1 MFTGIIEKVCTTT
14 NIRRNASS
22 MEVSIDLGNLG
33 EDVKLGDSVAI
44 NGTCLTAVK
53 IQNQIVSFELSA
65 ETITKSSLANI
76 KPSQK
81 VNAERAMK
89 LSDRLGGHI
98 VQGHIDGIAT
108 IKSISDKGNFKDITF
123 SADKEL
129 LAQMVTKG
137 SVAIDGV
144 SLTIAQMDSTSFKV
158 AVIPQTLQETILGS
172 AKVGDKVNIETDIIG
187 KMVKKH
193 VENLMPS
200 NGIFTENKLKE
211 LGY

>member
-1 MFTGIIEKVCTTT
+1 MFTGIIEKVCTVKD
-14 NIRRNASS
+14 IRRNASN
-22 MEVSIDLGNLG
+22 MEISIDLAGLT

-53 IQNQIVSFELSA
+53 IQGSIVAFELSS
-65 ETITKSSLANI
+65 ETIAKSSLADI
-76 KPSQK
+76 KPAQK
-81 VNAERAMK
+81 VNVERAMK

-108 IKSISDKGNFKDITF
+108 IKSISDKGDFKDITF
-123 SADKEL
+123 SAGKEL
-129 LAQMVTKG
+129 LDQMVTKG

-144 SLTIAQMDSTSFKV
+144 SLTIAQMDSTSFKI
-158 AVIPQTLQETILGS
+158 AVIPQTLQETILGL
-172 AKVGDKVNIETDIIG
+172 AKVGNKVNIETDIIG

-200 NGIFTENKLKE
+200 KNIFTENKLKE

>member
-1 MFTGIIEKVCTTT
+1 MFTGIIEKVCIAKD
-14 NIRRNASS
+14 IRRNVSG
-22 MEVSIDLGNLG
+22 MEISIDLGNLV

-53 IQNQIVSFELSA
+53 IQGSVVAFELST
-65 ETITKSSLANI
+65 ETIAKSSLADI
-76 KPSQK
+76 KPAQK
-81 VNAERAMK
+81 VNVERAMK

-123 SADKEL
+123 SAGKEL
-129 LAQMVTKG
+129 LDQMVTKG

-144 SLTIAQMDSTSFKV
+144 SLTIAEMDSTSFKI
-158 AVIPQTLQETILGS
+158 AVIPQTLQETILGL

-200 NGIFTENKLKE
+200 KNVFTEDKLKE

>member
-1 MFTGIIEKVCTTT
+1 MFTGIIEKVCTVKD
-14 NIRRNASS
+14 IRRNASN
-22 MEVSIDLGNLG
+22 MEISIDLAGLT

-53 IQNQIVSFELSA
+53 IQGSIVAFELSS
-65 ETITKSSLANI
+65 ETIAKSSLADI
-76 KPSQK
+76 KPAQK
-81 VNAERAMK
+81 VNVERAMK

-108 IKSISDKGNFKDITF
+108 IKSISDKGDFKDITF
-123 SADKEL
+123 SAGKEL
-129 LAQMVTKG
+129 LDQMVTKG

-144 SLTIAQMDSTSFKV
+144 SLTIAQMDSTSFKI
-158 AVIPQTLQETILGS
+158 AVIPQTLQETILGL
-172 AKVGDKVNIETDIIG
+172 AKVGNKVNIETDIIG

-200 NGIFTENKLKE
+200 KNVFTEDKLKE

>member
-1 MFTGIIEKVCTTT
+1 
-14 NIRRNASS
+14 
-22 MEVSIDLGNLG
+22 
-33 EDVKLGDSVAI
+33 
-44 NGTCLTAVK
+44 
-53 IQNQIVSFELSA
+53 
-65 ETITKSSLANI
+65 
-76 KPSQK
+76 
-81 VNAERAMK
+81 MK

-123 SADKEL
+123 SANKEL
-129 LAQMVTKG
+129 LGQMVTKG

-158 AVIPQTLQETILGS
+158 AIIPQTLRETILGL

-200 NGIFTENKLKE
+200 QNGFTEDKLKE

>member
-1 MFTGIIEKVCTTT
+1 MFTGIIEKVCTAKD
-14 NIRRNASS
+14 IRRNASN
-22 MEVSIDLGNLG
+22 MEISIDLSDLA

-53 IQNQIVSFELSA
+53 IQNNIITFELSS
-65 ETITKSSLANI
+65 ETIAKSSLANL
-76 KPSQK
+76 KPNQK

-89 LSDRLGGHI
+89 LNDRLGGHI

-108 IKSISDKGNFKDITF
+108 IKSIADSGSFKDITF
-123 SADKEL
+123 AANKEL
-129 LAQMVTKG
+129 LDQMVTKG

-144 SLTIAQMDSTSFKV
+144 SLTIAQMDNTTFKV

-172 AKVGDKVNIETDIIG
+172 AKVGDIVNIETDIIG

-193 VENLMPS
+193 VENLIPS
-200 NGIFTENKLKE
+200 KNVFTEDKLKE

>member
-1 MFTGIIEKVCTTT
+1 VFTGLIETVQPVISSGATPAG
-14 NIRRNASS
+14 RRICIELGQLAC
-22 MEVSIDLGNLG
+22 EGEIGQSI
-33 EDVKLGDSVAI
+33 SV
-44 NGTCLTAVK
+44 NGACLTIARLEGTRGHFD
-53 IQNQIVSFELSA
+53 IMA
-65 ETITKSSLANI
+65 ETLKVSTLSQL
-76 KPSQK
+76 KPGSR
-81 VNAERAMK
+81 VNLERAIS
-89 LSDRLGGHI
+89 LSDRLDGHI

-123 SADKEL
+123 SANKEL
-129 LAQMVTKG
+129 LSQMVTKG

-144 SLTIAQMDSTSFKV
+144 SLTIAQMDAASFKV
-158 AVIPQTLQETILGS
+158 AVIPQTLRETILSS

-200 NGIFTENKLKE
+200 KNGFTEDKLKE

>member
-1 MFTGIIEKVCTTT
+1 MFTGIIEKVCTAKD
-14 NIRRNASS
+14 IRRNASS
-22 MEVSIDLGNLG
+22 MEISIDLGSLV
-33 EDVKLGDSVAI
+33 EDIKLGDSVAI

-53 IQNQIVSFELSA
+53 IKGSVVSFELSG
-65 ETITKSSLANI
+65 ETITKSSLADI

-81 VNAERAMK
+81 VNVERAMQ

-123 SADKEL
+123 SANKEL
-129 LAQMVTKG
+129 LDQMVTKG

-144 SLTIAQMDSTSFKV
+144 SLTIAEMNSTSFKV

-172 AKVGDKVNIETDIIG
+172 AKAGDKVNIETDIIG

-200 NGIFTENKLKE
+200 KNIFTEDKLKE

>member
-1 MFTGIIEKVCTTT
+1 MFTGIIEKVCTVKD
-14 NIRRNASS
+14 IRRNASN
-22 MEVSIDLGNLG
+22 MEISIDLAGLT

-53 IQNQIVSFELSA
+53 IQGSIVAFELSS
-65 ETITKSSLANI
+65 ETIAKSSLADI
-76 KPSQK
+76 KPAQK
-81 VNAERAMK
+81 VNVERAMK

-108 IKSISDKGNFKDITF
+108 IKSISDKGDFKDITF
-123 SADKEL
+123 SAGKEL
-129 LAQMVTKG
+129 LDQMVTKG

-144 SLTIAQMDSTSFKV
+144 SLTIAQMDSTSFKI

-172 AKVGDKVNIETDIIG
+172 AKVGNKVNIETDIIG

-200 NGIFTENKLKE
+200 KNVFTEDKLKE

>member
-1 MFTGIIEKVCTTT
+1 MFTGIIEKVCIAKD
-14 NIRRNASS
+14 IRRNVSG
-22 MEVSIDLGNLG
+22 MEISIDLGNLV
-33 EDVKLGDSVAI
+33 EDVKLGNSVAI

-53 IQNQIVSFELSA
+53 IQGSVVAFELST
-65 ETITKSSLANI
+65 ETIAKSSLADI
-76 KPSQK
+76 KPAQK
-81 VNAERAMK
+81 VNVERAMK

-108 IKSISDKGNFKDITF
+108 IKSISDKGDFKDITF
-123 SADKEL
+123 SAGKEL
-129 LAQMVTKG
+129 LDQMVTKG
-137 SVAIDGV
+137 SVAIDGI
-144 SLTIAQMDSTSFKV
+144 SLTIAQMDSTSFKI

-172 AKVGDKVNIETDIIG
+172 AKVGNKVNIETDIIS

-200 NGIFTENKLKE
+200 KNVFTENKLKE

>member
-1 MFTGIIEKVCTTT
+1 MFTGIIEKVCTVK
-14 NIRRNASS
+14 NISRNASN
-22 MEVSIDLGNLG
+22 MEISIDLADLV
-33 EDVKLGDSVAI
+33 EDIKVGDSVAV

-53 IQNQIVSFELSA
+53 IQNNVVSFELSS
-65 ETITKSSLANI
+65 ETVAKSSFADI
-76 KPSQK
+76 RPSRK
-81 VNAERAMK
+81 VNIERAMK
-89 LSDRLGGHI
+89 LNGRLGGHL

-129 LAQMVTKG
+129 LNQMVTKG

-144 SLTIAQMDSTSFKV
+144 SLTIAQMDAISFKV
-158 AVIPQTLQETILGS
+158 AVIPQTLKETILSS
-172 AKVGDKVNIETDIIG
+172 AKIGDKVNIETDIIG

-200 NGIFTENKLKE
+200 KNSFTEDKLKE
-211 LGY
+211 MGY

>member
-1 MFTGIIEKVCTTT
+1 MFTGIIEKVCAVKDV
-14 NIRRNASS
+14 RRNASS
-22 MEVSIDLGNLG
+22 MEISIDLADLV
-33 EDVKLGDSVAI
+33 EDVKIGDSVAI

-53 IQNQIVSFELSA
+53 IQGNVVSFELSS
-65 ETITKSSLANI
+65 ETIAKSSLADI
-76 KPSQK
+76 KPSRK
-81 VNAERAMK
+81 VNAERAVK

-123 SADKEL
+123 SANKEL
-129 LAQMVTKG
+129 LGQMVTKG

-144 SLTIAQMDSTSFKV
+144 SLTIAEMDSTSFKV
-158 AVIPQTLQETILGS
+158 AVIPQTLRETILSS

-200 NGIFTENKLKE
+200 KNGVTEDKLKE

>member
-1 MFTGIIEKVCTTT
+1 MFTGIIEKVCTVKD
-14 NIRRNASS
+14 IRRNASS
-22 MEVSIDLGNLG
+22 MEISIDLAGLV
-33 EDVKLGDSVAI
+33 EDVKIGDSVAI
-44 NGTCLTAVK
+44 NGTCLTAIK
-53 IQNQIVSFELSA
+53 IQGNVVSFELSS
-65 ETITKSSLANI
+65 ETIAKSSLADI
-76 KPSQK
+76 KPSRK

-123 SADKEL
+123 SANKEL
-129 LAQMVTKG
+129 LSQMVTKG

-144 SLTIAQMDSTSFKV
+144 SLTIAEMDSTSFKV
-158 AVIPQTLQETILGS
+158 AVIPQTLRETILGS

-200 NGIFTENKLKE
+200 KNGFTEDKLKE

>member
-1 MFTGIIEKVCTTT
+1 MFTGIIEKVCIAKD
-14 NIRRNASS
+14 IRRNVSG
-22 MEVSIDLGNLG
+22 MEISIDLGNLV

-53 IQNQIVSFELSA
+53 IQGSVVAFELST
-65 ETITKSSLANI
+65 ETIAKSSLADI
-76 KPSQK
+76 KPAQK
-81 VNAERAMK
+81 VNVERAMK

-108 IKSISDKGNFKDITF
+108 IKSISDKGDFKDITF
-123 SADKEL
+123 SAGKEL
-129 LAQMVTKG
+129 LDQMVTKG
-137 SVAIDGV
+137 SVAIDGI
-144 SLTIAQMDSTSFKV
+144 SLTIAQMDSTSFKI

-172 AKVGDKVNIETDIIG
+172 AKVGNKVNIETDIIS

-200 NGIFTENKLKE
+200 KNVFTENKLKE